1 MAQEQKKKKSPLHPR
16 NVHRDGY
23 DFEFLVS
30 KYPALEGHV
39 FENEYETLTIDF
51 SVPSSVRA
59 LNGALLSAHYGIH
72 KWDIP
77 DGYLCPP
84 VPGRADHIHYI
95 ADLLGFKKEELKKD
109 DWKRKKDPSDKI
121 RILDI
126 GTGSNCVYPLLG
138 NAIYGWEF
146 LASEVDP
153 RAYKAASMIVEAN
166 NLKKNIQVSFQKEQ
180 NKIFFGV
187 VRREETFDACIC
199 NPPFHGSQEEA
210 TAATN
215 RKWSNL
221 GKENKKGSLNFGGQS
236 TELSYP
242 GGEVEFIKHIIHESR
257 KLPHLCKWFTT
268 LVSKKSSLAPLERA
282 LKSARVKNV
291 KIIEMGQGQKVSRI
305 LAWRY

>member
-16 NVHRDGY
+16 NLHKDGY

-39 FENEYETLTIDF
+39 FENEYENLTIDF

-72 KWDIP
+72 KWAIP

-84 VPGRADHIHYI
+84 IPGRADHIHYI
-95 ADLLGFKKEELKKD
+95 ADLLGFKKEEPKKD

-126 GTGSNCVYPLLG
+126 GTGSNCIYPLLG

-166 NLKKNIQVSFQKEQ
+166 KLKKHIQVAFQKEA

-210 TAATN
+210 AAATN
-215 RKWSNL
+215 RKWNNL
-221 GKENKKGSLNFGGQS
+221 GKRNKKGSLNFGGQS

-291 KIIEMGQGQKVSRI
+291 KIIEMGQGQKISRI